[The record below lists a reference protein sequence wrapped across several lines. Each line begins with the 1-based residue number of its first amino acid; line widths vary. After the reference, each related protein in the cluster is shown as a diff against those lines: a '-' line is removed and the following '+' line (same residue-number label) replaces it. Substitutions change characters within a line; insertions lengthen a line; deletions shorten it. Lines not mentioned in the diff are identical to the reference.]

1 MITGCRLGGKS
12 HDAQAQIP
20 AYIRLRDPFHCRG
33 TRERK
38 RPIIDTIVRHHETP
52 PRYPSAPC
60 VVQLLPRSGSARSA
74 TGLLLTERR
83 LS

>member
-1 MITGCRLGGKS
+1 MTTGCRLGGKS

-20 AYIRLRDPFHCRG
+20 AYIWLRDPFHCHG
-33 TRERK
+33 TRERE
-38 RPIIDTIVRHHETP
+38 RPIIDTIVYSHETP

-60 VVQLLPRSGSARSA
+60 VVQLLLRGSARSA
-74 TGLLLTERR
+74 SGLLLTERR